1 MAHILAAAR
10 RFLASFGRS
19 SVGVLALA
27 AIALTDARA
36 RAEDAAVPLAMQAQL
51 LAKVAGYDRNL
62 PARAQGTVRVLVV
75 VKRDD
80 APSARAA
87 AQVTSTL
94 KELPTIAALPHVEET
109 VTFTN
114 ATELASACRSKRAA
128 IVYLTPSLAA
138 ESAAIGAA
146 LRGGDVLSFAGT
158 AGEPARS
165 VVVGFDLVSG
175 RPQIV
180 VNVTQARQQNVALKP
195 ELLKLAKVIE

>member
-1 MAHILAAAR
+1 MASLRAVAR
-10 RFLASFGRS
+10 RFLGSCGRS
-19 SVGVLALA
+19 SAGALA
-27 AIALTDARA
+27 VAVTLLTDPTA
-36 RAEDAAVPLAMQAQL
+36 RAEDAAVPPTMQAQL

-87 AQVTSTL
+87 AQVTATL

-109 VTFTN
+109 LTYTS
-114 ATELASACRSKRAA
+114 AADLAGACRNKRAS
-128 IVYLTPSLAA
+128 IVYLTPSLAG

-146 LRGGDVLSFAGT
+146 LRGGDVLSFA
-158 AGEPARS
+158 AAAESSRS
-165 VVVGFDLVSG
+165 AVVGFDLVSG
-175 RPQIV
+175 RPQLV
-180 VNVTQARQQNVALKP
+180 VNVTQARHQNVALKP